1 MNKTTLFSSLV
12 LAASASVFSA
22 ESNLTVYT
30 YESFTSE
37 WGPGPALEKAFE
49 AQCNCNVDFVG
60 LEDGVALL
68 NRLKLEGKQSQADI
82 ILGIDDALVAEAKAL
97 GLIADSGVDLSK
109 LSLPY
114 EWSDSKFVPYDYGHF
129 AFVYDQT
136 KLKNV
141 PTSLKELVEESEVS
155 IIYQDPR
162 VSTPGQGLMLWMKSV
177 YGEKA
182 NEAWQQLQAKAVT
195 VTPGWSEA
203 YALFLEG
210 QSDMVLSYV
219 TSPAYHMT
227 WDDTDKYQA
236 AQFSEGHY
244 TQIEVAAALESSANI
259 ELAREFLSFLV
270 TKPAQDVFA
279 GTNWMWPVL
288 ENAEKPEA
296 FDQLFSPS
304 SLYFSSEEVLANRR
318 DWVKEW
324 RNAASQ

>member
-1 MNKTTLFSSLV
+1 MKYSSVLTTLLV
-12 LAASASVFSA
+12 AASATA
-22 ESNLTVYT
+22 MAADNKLTVYT

-49 AQCNCNVDFVG
+49 AQCGCDVEFIG

-68 NRLKLEGKQSQADI
+68 NRLKLEGKQSGADI
-82 ILGIDDALVAEAKAL
+82 ILGLDDALLAETKSL
-97 GLIADSGVDLSK
+97 NLLADHNVDLSG

-114 EWSDSKFVPYDYGHF
+114 EWNDNNFVPYDYGHF
-129 AFVYDQT
+129 AFVYDKT
-136 KLKNV
+136 KLTAV
-141 PTSLKELVEESEVS
+141 PSSLRELIEESDVS
-155 IIYQDPR
+155 VIYQDPR
-162 VSTPGQGLMLWMKSV
+162 VSTPGQGLMLWIKSV
-177 YGEKA
+177 YGDKA
-182 NEAWQQLQAKAVT
+182 DEAWQKLQAKTVT
-195 VTPGWSEA
+195 VTPGWSEG

-227 WDDTDKYQA
+227 WEETDQYQA
-236 AQFSEGHY
+236 AEFEEGHY
-244 TQIEVAAALESSANI
+244 TQIEIAAALKSSDQL
-259 ELAREFLSFLV
+259 ELAQSFLSFLV

-288 ENAEKPEA
+288 ESADKPEA
-296 FDQLFSPS
+296 YGTLFHPK
-304 SLYFSSEEVLANRR
+304 SLYFSSDNVMKNRR

>member
-1 MNKTTLFSSLV
+1 MIKTSLFSSLL
-12 LAASASVFSA
+12 LATGVAAFSA
-22 ESNLTVYT
+22 ESSLTIYT

-49 AQCNCNVDFVG
+49 ANCSCNVDFVG

-82 ILGIDDALVAEAKAL
+82 ILGIDDALVAEATAL

-114 EWSDSKFVPYDYGHF
+114 AWSDAKFVPYDYGHF

-136 KLKNV
+136 KLETV
-141 PTSLKELVEESEVS
+141 PGSLKELVEESDVS

-162 VSTPGQGLMLWMKSV
+162 VSTPGQGLMLWMKTV
-177 YGEKA
+177 YGEDSSD
-182 NEAWQQLQAKAVT
+182 AWQKLQAKTVT

-203 YALFLEG
+203 YALFQEG
-210 QSDMVLSYV
+210 ESDMVLSYV

-227 WDDTDKYQA
+227 WEDTDQYQA

-244 TQIEVAAALESSANI
+244 TQIEVAAALASSDQL

-288 ENAEKPEA
+288 ESADKPEA
-296 FDQLFSPS
+296 FNQLFNPT
-304 SLYFSSEEVLANRR
+304 SLYFSSEEVLKNRR
-318 DWVKEW
+318 AWIKEW